1 MSKAISFAWTTP
13 ALVAGRKTCTC
24 RDWDD
29 DYAQRFRAGDVIA
42 AYDRSPRYG
51 GTQIATLRLTHDAT
65 YGRLIDVLGGFDA
78 AYEAEGFAY
87 GDEQVASGNQQM
99 RKAIER
105 NLGVEPGETLRD
117 WLRQTAMVREWI
129 VRFEVVDEVPG

>member
-1 MSKAISFAWTTP
+1 MSKAISFAWTAP
-13 ALVAGRKTCTC
+13 ALLAGRKTCTC
-24 RDWDD
+24 RDWER
-29 DYAQRFRAGDVIA
+29 DYAERFKAGDIIA
-42 AYDRSPRYG
+42 AYDRSPRFKG
-51 GTQIATLRLTHDAT
+51 SQIATLRLTHDAT
-65 YGRLIDVLGGFDA
+65 YGRLIDVLGGGFDA
-78 AYEAEGFAY
+78 AYEAEGFAW

-129 VRFEVVDEVPG
+129 VRFEMVEVL

>member
-1 MSKAISFAWTTP
+1 MSKSISFAWTSP
-13 ALVAGRKTCTC
+13 ALLPGRKTCTC

-29 DYAQRFRAGDVIA
+29 DYARRFRAGDVIA
-42 AYDRSPRYG
+42 AYDRSPRYQG
-51 GTQIATLRLTHDAT
+51 KQIATLRLTHDAT
-65 YGRLIDVLGGFDA
+65 FGKLIDVLGGFDA

-87 GDEQVASGNQQM
+87 GDEQVAAGNQRM
-99 RKAIER
+99 RTSIER

-129 VRFEVVDEVPG
+129 VRFEVVETL

>member
-1 MSKAISFAWTTP
+1 MSKSISFAWTSP
-13 ALVAGRKTCTC
+13 ALLAGRKTCTC

-29 DYAQRFRAGDVIA
+29 DYARRFRAGDVIA

-65 YGRLIDVLGGFDA
+65 HGRLIDVLGGFDA

-87 GDEQVASGNQQM
+87 GDEQVAAGNEQM

-105 NLGVEPGETLRD
+105 NLGVEPGES
-117 WLRQTAMVREWI
+117 
-129 VRFEVVDEVPG
+129 EVGR

>member
-1 MSKAISFAWTTP
+1 MSKSISFAWTSP
-13 ALVAGRKTCTC
+13 ALLAGRKTCTC
-24 RDWDD
+24 RDWGD
-29 DYAQRFRAGDVIA
+29 DYARRFRAGDVIA

-65 YGRLIDVLGGFDA
+65 HGRLIDVLGGFDA
-78 AYEAEGFAY
+78 AYEAEGFAW
-87 GDEQVASGNQQM
+87 GDEQVAAGNEQM

-117 WLRQTAMVREWI
+117 WLHQTAMVREWI
-129 VRFEVVDEVPG
+129 VRFEVVEVLR

>member
-1 MSKAISFAWTTP
+1 MSKIISFAWTSD
-13 ALVAGRKTCTC
+13 ALLAGRKICTC
-24 RDWDD
+24 RDWER
-29 DYAQRFRAGDVIA
+29 DYAERFKAGDIIR
-42 AYDRSPRYG
+42 AYDRSPRYQG
-51 GTQIATLRLTHDAT
+51 KQIATLRLTHDAT
-65 YGRLIDVLGGFDA
+65 FGTLVDVLGGFDA

-117 WLRQTAMVREWI
+117 WLHQTAMVREWI
-129 VRFEVVDEVPG
+129 VRFEVMDEVFG